1 LTTLIQEHDHLY
13 YTQGLSPTVL
23 DEKYDAIFNKKRSC
37 VTQIESL
44 SFLKPESCFTL
55 KAGKLFQLENFPM
68 QSLDNE
74 MLSIQVLKWMNT
86 VRKILFKAREEE
98 YNHF

>member
-1 LTTLIQEHDHLY
+1 M
-13 YTQGLSPTVL
+13 
-23 DEKYDAIFNKKRSC
+23 
-37 VTQIESL
+37 QIESL
-44 SFLKPESCFTL
+44 FSLKPESYFTL
-55 KAGKLFQLENFPM
+55 KAGKIFQLENSPM
-68 QSLDNE
+68 QSLDNA